1 MDRDLLEQA
10 LAELGQP
17 AYRARQVWERACVGA
32 ASYEEMTALPRNL
45 RTRLAERVPF
55 STLEL
60 ERRLEA
66 RDGTVKALFRTHDGH
81 PVESVLMRYRD
92 GRRSV
97 CVSTQ
102 SGCPLQC
109 AFCASGQMG
118 FRRNLSAWEIVEQA
132 LFFTRVVNST
142 EGSHSGSWDVAAG
155 SGPEGTVQDAQA
167 RREPG
172 RQRHQAAPE
181 AGSAGREESPAR
193 GLSNAALMGMGEPL
207 MNIEAVLTALHT
219 LPDLGIGA
227 RHTAISTSGWVPG
240 IDRLAGEGL
249 AVRLA
254 LSLHAPDDELRRTLM
269 PVTARFPIA
278 EVIAACKRFYAARRR
293 KVLVEYLMLSGVN
306 DRPEQARALGRL
318 LNPKVFKLNL
328 IPYNE
333 TGAFRGSSR
342 TAVDSFRDT
351 LARAGLEAT
360 VRVARGREI
369 NAACG
374 QLAGTAGAAGRT

>member
-1 MDRDLLEQA
+1 MDRNLLEQT
-10 LAELGQP
+10 LAARGEA
-17 AYRARQVWERACVGA
+17 AYRARQVWERTCAGA
-32 ASYEEMTALPRNL
+32 GSYEEMSSLPKPL
-45 RTRLAERVPF
+45 RSELRHRVPF
-55 STLEL
+55 STLNL

-92 GRRSV
+92 GRHSV
-97 CVSTQ
+97 CISTQ
-102 SGCPLQC
+102 SGCPLKC

-132 LFFTRVVNST
+132 LYFVRDIASA
-142 EGSHSGSWDVAAG
+142 EGSRSDAEATTK
-155 SGPEGTVQDAQA
+155 PE
-167 RREPG
+167 
-172 RQRHQAAPE
+172 
-181 AGSAGREESPAR
+181 PAR

-207 MNIEAVLTALHT
+207 MNLEAVITAVRVF
-219 LPDLGIGA
+219 PDLGIGL
-227 RHTAISTSGWVPG
+227 RHTAISTAGWVPG

-249 AVRLA
+249 PVKLA

-278 EVIAACKRFYAARRR
+278 EVLSACKRFYAVRRR
-293 KVLVEYLMLSGVN
+293 KVLVEYLMLAGVN
-306 DRPEQARALGRL
+306 DHREQARALARL

-342 TAVDSFRDT
+342 AAIDAFRET
-351 LARAGLEAT
+351 LAKSRLEAT

-369 NAACG
+369 EAACG
-374 QLAGTAGAAGRT
+374 QLAGAPGTASRT

>member
-1 MDRDLLEQA
+1 MDRELLEQT

-17 AYRARQVWERACVGA
+17 SYRARQVWERGCAGA
-32 ASYEEMTALPRNL
+32 ASYEEMTSLPKDL
-45 RTRLAERVPF
+45 RTQLTNRVPF

-60 ERRLEA
+60 VQRREA
-66 RDGTVKALFRTHDGH
+66 RDGTIKVLFQTEDGH

-97 CVSTQ
+97 CISTQ

-118 FRRNLSAWEIVEQA
+118 FRRNLSAWEIVEQV
-132 LFFTRVVNST
+132 LFFLRDIASA
-142 EGSHSGSWDVAAG
+142 EGKGSD
-155 SGPEGTVQDAQA
+155 
-167 RREPG
+167 
-172 RQRHQAAPE
+172 PE
-181 AGSAGREESPAR
+181 AAAKPESGER
-193 GLSNAALMGMGEPL
+193 LSNAALMGMGEPL
-207 MNIEAVLTALHT
+207 MNYAAVLTAVRS
-219 LPDLGIGA
+219 LPDLGIGL
-227 RHTAISTSGWVPG
+227 RHTAISTAGWVPG

-249 AVRLA
+249 PVKLA

-278 EVIAACKRFYAARRR
+278 EVLAACKRLYAVRRR
-293 KVLVEYLMLSGVN
+293 KVLVEYLMLAGVN
-306 DRPEQARALGRL
+306 DHREQARALARL

-333 TGAFRGSSR
+333 TGAFRGSGR
-342 TAVDSFRDT
+342 PAIDAFRET
-351 LARAGLEAT
+351 LVKSGLEAT

-369 NAACG
+369 EAACG
-374 QLAGTAGAAGRT
+374 QLAGDGSTASHTQ

>member
-1 MDRDLLEQA
+1 MDRDLLEKA
-10 LAELGQP
+10 LTDLGQP
-17 AYRARQVWERACVGA
+17 AYRARQVWERVCAGA
-32 ASYEEMTALPRNL
+32 SSYEQMSSLPKPL
-45 RTRLAERVPF
+45 RAELRQRVPF
-55 STLEL
+55 STLTL

-97 CVSTQ
+97 CISTQ
-102 SGCPLQC
+102 SGCPLKC

-132 LFFTRVVNST
+132 LYFVRDIASA
-142 EGSHSGSWDVAAG
+142 ESSRLEAEAATK
-155 SGPEGTVQDAQA
+155 PAET
-167 RREPG
+167 
-172 RQRHQAAPE
+172 
-181 AGSAGREESPAR
+181 AR

-207 MNIEAVLTALHT
+207 MNYEAVLTAVRA
-219 LPDLGIGA
+219 LPDLGIGF
-227 RHTAISTSGWVPG
+227 RHTAISTAGWVPG

-249 AVRLA
+249 PLKLA

-269 PVTARFPIA
+269 PVAARFPIT
-278 EVIAACKRFYAARRR
+278 EVLAACKRFYAVRRR
-293 KVLVEYLMLSGVN
+293 KVLVEYLMLAGVN
-306 DRPEQARALGRL
+306 DHREQARALARL

-342 TAVDSFRDT
+342 AAIDAFLET
-351 LARAGLEAT
+351 LAKSKLEAT

-369 NAACG
+369 EAACG
-374 QLAGTAGAAGRT
+374 QLAGAPDTTGRT

>member
-1 MDRDLLEQA
+1 MDRDLLDNA
-10 LAELGQP
+10 LTELGQP
-17 AYRARQVWERACVGA
+17 AYRARQVWERVCAGA
-32 ASYEEMTALPRNL
+32 GSFEEMTSLPKPL
-45 RTRLAERVPF
+45 RSELRHRVPF
-55 STLEL
+55 STLNL

-97 CVSTQ
+97 CISTQ
-102 SGCPLQC
+102 SGCPLKC

-132 LFFTRVVNST
+132 LFFLRVVNSAI
-142 EGSHSGSWDVAAG
+142 GSGS
-155 SGPEGTVQDAQA
+155 SSRPT
-167 RREPG
+167 
-172 RQRHQAAPE
+172 APE
-181 AGSAGREESPAR
+181 AGLAGREESPAR

-207 MNIEAVLTALHT
+207 MNYEAVLTAVRA
-219 LPDLGIGA
+219 LPELGIGL
-227 RHTAISTSGWVPG
+227 RHTAISTAGWVPG

-249 AVRLA
+249 PVKLA

-278 EVIAACKRFYAARRR
+278 EVLAACKRFYAARRR
-293 KVLVEYLMLSGVN
+293 KVLVEYLMLAGVN
-306 DRPEQARALGRL
+306 DHREQARALARL

-333 TGAFRGSSR
+333 TGDGRGAFRGSSR
-342 TAVDSFRDT
+342 AAIDAFRET
-351 LARAGLEAT
+351 LAKSRLEAT

-369 NAACG
+369 EAACG
-374 QLAGTAGAAGRT
+374 QLAGAPSTAART